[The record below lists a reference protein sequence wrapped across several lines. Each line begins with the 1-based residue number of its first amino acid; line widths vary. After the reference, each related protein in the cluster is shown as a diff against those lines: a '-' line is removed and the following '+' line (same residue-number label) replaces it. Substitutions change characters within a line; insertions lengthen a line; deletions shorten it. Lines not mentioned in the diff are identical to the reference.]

1 MKKNPAFTQAIVV
14 GCFSPTIEIYIP
26 LIETEKKI
34 FWKDFK
40 TYKSCKLNEDG
51 PVKELDVKFD
61 VNGQPVNLTFKEFES
76 CEVYVYGTDSFP
88 IDFKVQ
94 FVCLLGTG
102 EKILIS

>member
-1 MKKNPAFTQAIVV
+1 
-14 GCFSPTIEIYIP
+14 
-26 LIETEKKI
+26 
-34 FWKDFK
+34 
-40 TYKSCKLNEDG
+40 
-51 PVKELDVKFD
+51 VKELDVKFD
-61 VNGQPVNLTFKEFES
+61 VNGRPVNLSFKEFES